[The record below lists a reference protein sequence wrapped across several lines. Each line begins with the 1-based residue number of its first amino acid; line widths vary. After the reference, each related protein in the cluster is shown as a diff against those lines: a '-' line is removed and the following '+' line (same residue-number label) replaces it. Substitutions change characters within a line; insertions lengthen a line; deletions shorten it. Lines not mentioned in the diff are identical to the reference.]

1 MSYEDEVEQ
10 IIEGASIEECRDKL
24 FKLYGND
31 YKITNRKTIF
41 KPTLFHLSQ
50 KEVQKVSYVV
60 NHHKSFEES
69 STYQK
74 KTNDEETFEKN
85 RMAILQNKNN
95 VLLVNQIS
103 QMNSQLEKLQSQI
116 STISNVQCGTND
128 KHENITKIEEILEQN
143 EFTFSYI
150 KMIEDKI
157 RGTFSLEQ
165 LDDYKLLQRYVVD
178 WIGESFSITEEKVF
192 RAPHVIILV
201 GPTGV
206 GKTTTTVK
214 LAAKSIS
221 DARSK
226 NKPRP
231 EFCFITIDTMRVG
244 AMAQIETFGK
254 ILEKNVIKAETSEDF
269 LNVYNEYKDHVDS
282 IYVDTS
288 GYSPNDSTHIA
299 QMKNILSIENM
310 KPDVYLS
317 LAATT
322 KASDLINI
330 SRNYEPFGYDSVIVT
345 KCDETNQIGNIISIL
360 NERHKSLAYITDGQ
374 SVARFIHKA
383 DKVDILKRLTGFEI
397 DRIHIE
403 DKFGEKD

>member
-1 MSYEDEVEQ
+1 MSYEYEVEQ
-10 IIEGASIEECRDKL
+10 IIEGSSIEEIRDKL
-24 FKLYGND
+24 YRQYGND
-31 YKITNRKTIF
+31 YKIINRKTIF

-50 KEVQKVSYVV
+50 KEVQQVKYIV
-60 NHHKSFEES
+60 NHHKAF
-69 STYQK
+69 
-74 KTNDEETFEKN
+74 DEEPYIKKSQSEDTFEKN
-85 RMAILQNKNN
+85 RQAILQNSNN
-95 VLLVNQIS
+95 VLLSSQITQVTNQI
-103 QMNSQLEKLQSQI
+103 EKLQSQLVN
-116 STISNVQCGTND
+116 ISNVNTSPTD
-128 KHENITKIEEILEQN
+128 KHENIGKIEELLEQN

-150 KMIEDKI
+150 KMIVEKI
-157 RGTFSLEQ
+157 RNTFSLEQ
-165 LDDYKLLQRYVVD
+165 LEDFKLLQRYVVD

-192 RAPHVIILV
+192 RAPHVVILV

-214 LAAKSIS
+214 LAAASI
-221 DARSK
+221 RESK
-226 NKPRP
+226 INNKPRP

-244 AMAQIETFGK
+244 AMEQIQRFGNL
-254 ILEKNVIKAETSEDF
+254 LEKNVLKAENPEDF
-269 LNVYNEYKDHVDS
+269 LTVYNEYKDHVDA

-317 LAATT
+317 VAATT

-345 KCDETNQIGNIISIL
+345 KCDETNQIGNIISVL
-360 NERHKSLAYITDGQ
+360 YERHKSLAYITDGQ
-374 SVARFIHKA
+374 SVARYIHKA
-383 DKVDILKRLTGFEI
+383 NKVDILKRLIGFEI